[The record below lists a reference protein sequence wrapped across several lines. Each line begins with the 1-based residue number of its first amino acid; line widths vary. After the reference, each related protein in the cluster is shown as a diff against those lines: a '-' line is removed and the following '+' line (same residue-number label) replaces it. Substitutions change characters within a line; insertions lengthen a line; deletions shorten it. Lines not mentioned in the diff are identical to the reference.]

1 MRVRLGVLAA
11 AGVAFAVSPAGAEP
25 MFLSRQYAR
34 CVTCH
39 YSPTGGGLLTP
50 YGRSLTREE
59 LSTMGRGHAAES
71 APGQT
76 GEEAFLWG
84 ALGRL
89 GGLGLGVD
97 LRPAHLDVRFPGG
110 KMTRNF
116 VMNTDIMAATR

>member
-1 MRVRLGVLAA
+1 
-11 AGVAFAVSPAGAEP
+11 

-34 CVTCH
+34 CTACH

-59 LSTMGRGHAAES
+59 LSTLGRGHAAAT

-84 ALGRL
+84 VLGRRL
-89 GGLGLGVD
+89 GGLNAEID

-116 VMNTDIMAATR
+116 VMSADVMAAYQVKEWTVYGEL